1 MKKVYIFDSKRTAI
15 GSFLGS
21 LSHLEPQEYTSI
33 LIKDMIERNQNIRD
47 KIGRVI
53 LGHVLLTSHGQNPAR
68 QASIKGGIHY
78 SVPAYIVNQVC
89 GSGLRAVISGFQ
101 EIQCDENLNDKFLI
115 VGGQES
121 MSLAP
126 HFINLRSSILMKKL
140 GNVELLDSLVLDG
153 LTDRFHHYHMGITAE
168 NLAKKYNIS
177 REEQDEYAFN
187 SQKKASEAS
196 KSGRFKNEILPISI
210 VNGKEGEKIFD
221 TDEFIKHDTTLEKLA
236 KLRPAFDK
244 DGTVTAGNASGINDS
259 SAILLIGGEE
269 MTKFLKPVAE
279 IVSFADSGVLPEIM
293 GIGPVDACKKALKIA
308 GWTINDLDLIELN
321 EAFASQVLA
330 VSKEMQWD
338 MTKMNVNG
346 GAIALGHP
354 IGASG
359 ARCLTTLIH
368 EMKKRSAKRGIVSM
382 CIGGGMGIAMCVK
395 MI

>member
-1 MKKVYIFDSKRTAI
+1 
-15 GSFLGS
+15 
-21 LSHLEPQEYTSI
+21 
-33 LIKDMIERNQNIRD
+33 
-47 KIGRVI
+47 
-53 LGHVLLTSHGQNPAR
+53 
-68 QASIKGGIHY
+68 
-78 SVPAYIVNQVC
+78 
-89 GSGLRAVISGFQ
+89 
-101 EIQCDENLNDKFLI
+101 
-115 VGGQES
+115 

-126 HFINLRSSILMKKL
+126 HFINLRLSVPIKKL
-140 GNVELLDSLVLDG
+140 GNGELLDSLVLDG

-177 REEQDEYAFN
+177 REKQDEYAYN

-221 TDEFIKHDTTLEKLA
+221 TDEFIKHDATIEKLA
-236 KLRPAFDK
+236 KLRSAFDK
-244 DGTVTAGNASGINDS
+244 DGTVTAGNASGINDC

-269 MTKFLKPVAE
+269 MTKFLKPVSE
-279 IVSFADSGVLPEIM
+279 IVSFADAGVLPEIM

-308 GWTINDLDLIELN
+308 EWTIDDLDLIELN

-338 MTKMNVNG
+338 MNKMNVNG

-368 EMKKRSAKRGIVSM
+368 EMKNRGAKKGIVSM

-395 MI
+395 MVE